1 MLSAYEFNLF
11 ISNGV
16 INALS
21 SSEVIVRFGAIWD
34 EFSERGDVASM
45 TEREVEESNFLNAS
59 YARSDMNRCRKS
71 ICQLDL

>member
-21 SSEVIVRFGAIWD
+21 SSEVIVRLGAIWD

-59 YARSDMNRCRKS
+59 YARRDMNRCRKS
-71 ICQLDL
+71 TRQLD